1 MANVFRFGAVGDGV
15 TDDTEALQHT
25 LESGDGILRLIIRKC
40 QRTACGSK
48 IATTFCSAA

>member
-25 LESGDGILRLIIRKC
+25 LDSGDGILRLNIRKYPM
-40 QRTACGSK
+40 TACGSK
-48 IATTFCSAA
+48 IATMFCLAA